1 MLYIII
7 FLNEKGLGKTIQTI
21 TYIYGL
27 AYSGLLRQP
36 VIVVCPATLMKQWV
50 EEFHEWA
57 PPLRVVILH
66 SSGSGIPQLNALSD
80 NTLMEG
86 LDSETEMILNDD
98 FSEDEPETEE
108 DEDDDIEDYHY
119 AKWKLQHRKRKKK
132 KRHIRSRQSK
142 RNLLKFKRLVD
153 RVKNYGHVLITTYEG
168 LRTYKP
174 IILSTEWS
182 YAFLD
187 EGHKIRNPDSD
198 ITLLCKQLKVTI

>member
-1 MLYIII
+1 MD
-7 FLNEKGLGKTIQTI
+7 IQPW
-21 TYIYGL
+21 L
-27 AYSGLLRQP
+27 
-36 VIVVCPATLMKQWV
+36 VVCPATLMKQW

-66 SSGSGIPQLNALSD
+66 SSGSGMPQLNALSD
-80 NTLMEG
+80 YTLMEG

-98 FSEDEPETEE
+98 YSEDEPEESE
-108 DEDDDIEDYHY
+108 DDEDDDIEDYHY

-132 KRHIRSRQSK
+132 RRRRIHSRQSK

-174 IILSTEWS
+174 IVLSTEWS

-198 ITLLCKQLKVTI
+198 ITLLCKQLKVNYKEDIKYYI